1 MSWRQGILI
10 GFAGLCLVLASAIVY
25 ISSRV
30 NDFIVETGPSGAF
43 LAARQAARLNDSDSA
58 GAFYAQALAARPGD
72 KTLLREALQAHLMAG
87 QMNQAVATA
96 QRIVAVNED
105 ARQARLL
112 LAIHAFKQANFKGA
126 KTHLNKM
133 SKGPFT
139 ELLAPNIH
147 LWMALAEDDENARH
161 KAVKRLA
168 RASVFT
174 AAPLVQAAQALEL
187 NGEINEAQAY
197 YERALQSGGARYV
210 FMVLAYG
217 EFLHRQGN
225 TEKAE
230 KLYDFYD
237 ERNLPH
243 PHVSA
248 ARARLYEGQ
257 PLAANDDPKAGL
269 AVAFAA
275 IGEAMNGENRTEL
288 ALGFFRVANFLDDDS
303 DIITFNV
310 ARQLGALE
318 RHVSAAEKFA
328 EIDDDE
334 LMYDA
339 AQIERAQMLFEAG
352 ASEAA
357 IAVLYAAQKSQPE
370 NRDIL
375 ISLGD
380 LYRAEHRFAEAEGV
394 YDRAIALSGEPQP
407 RHWFL
412 YFARGMMRER
422 LGNWDMAEMDLQ
434 HARELSG
441 DEPNVLNYLGYS
453 WIDQGIHLDEGL
465 KIIRM
470 AVQKEPKNGAFIDS
484 LGWAYFKL
492 GDYKNALKYLEV
504 ASQIEA
510 TDPIITDHLGD
521 ALWRVGR
528 KVEARYQWRKALA
541 FEPTD
546 EDRQS
551 IEAKLLTGLGPPEK
565 KKPKAHM
572 PRGGTAI

>member
-10 GFAGLCLVLASAIVY
+10 GLAGLCLVLASAVVW

-30 NDFIVETGPSGAF
+30 DDFIVEQGPSGAF

-72 KTLLREALQAHLMAG
+72 ETLLREALQAYIMAG
-87 QMNQAVATA
+87 QMPQAVATA
-96 QRIVAVNED
+96 QDIIAND
-105 ARQARLL
+105 GDGRQARLL
-112 LAIHAFKQANFKGA
+112 LAIHAFKQGDFAASKE
-126 KTHLNKM
+126 HLDNM
-133 SKGPFT
+133 AKGPFT
-139 ELLAPNIH
+139 ELLAPNIR
-147 LWMALAEDDENARH
+147 LWMAIAEDDKEAQD

-168 RASVFT
+168 RGSVFA
-174 AAPLVQAAQALEL
+174 AAPLVQAAHALEL
-187 NGEINEAQAY
+187 DGKIEKARTY

-217 EFLHRQGN
+217 EFLQRTGN
-225 TEKAE
+225 VAKAE

-243 PHVSA
+243 PHVNA
-248 ARARLYEGQ
+248 ARQRLLDAA
-257 PLAANDDPKAGL
+257 PLAPNAKPGVGL
-269 AVAFAA
+269 AEAFGA
-275 IGEAMNGENRTEL
+275 IGEAMNSENRTEL
-288 ALGFFRVANFLDDDS
+288 ALGFYRVAHYLNRGDDL
-303 DIITFNV
+303 ITFSV
-310 ARQLGALE
+310 AKRLGALG
-318 RHVSAAEKFA
+318 RHVSAAEQFA
-328 EIDDDE
+328 QIEAAAP
-334 LMYDA
+334 MYDA

-357 IAVLYAAQKSQPE
+357 IAVLYAAQKDQPE

-380 LYRAEHRFAEAEGV
+380 LYRAEHRFAEAEDV
-394 YDRAIALSGEPQP
+394 YDRAIGLSGEPKP

-422 LGNWDMAEMDLQ
+422 MGNWDMAELDLQ
-434 HARELSG
+434 QARELSG

-465 KIIRM
+465 KIITM
-470 AVQKEPKNGAFIDS
+470 AVQKEPKNGAFVDS
-484 LGWAYFKL
+484 LGWAYYKL
-492 GDYKNALKYLEV
+492 GDYANALKYLEV
-504 ASQIEA
+504 ASQMEA
-510 TDPIITDHLGD
+510 TDPVITDHLGD

-546 EDRQS
+546 EDRS
-551 IEAKLLTGLGPPEK
+551 KIEKKLLTGLGPPEK
-565 KKPKAHM
+565 KNPKAHM

>member
-30 NDFIVETGPSGAF
+30 NDFIVETGPSGEF

-72 KTLLREALQAHLMAG
+72 ETLLREALQAHLMAG

-269 AVAFAA
+269 A
-275 IGEAMNGENRTEL
+275 L
-288 ALGFFRVANFLDDDS
+288 AL
-303 DIITFNV
+303 
-310 ARQLGALE
+310 
-318 RHVSAAEKFA
+318 
-328 EIDDDE
+328 
-334 LMYDA
+334 
-339 AQIERAQMLFEAG
+339 
-352 ASEAA
+352 
-357 IAVLYAAQKSQPE
+357 
-370 NRDIL
+370 
-375 ISLGD
+375 
-380 LYRAEHRFAEAEGV
+380 
-394 YDRAIALSGEPQP
+394 
-407 RHWFL
+407 
-412 YFARGMMRER
+412 
-422 LGNWDMAEMDLQ
+422 
-434 HARELSG
+434 
-441 DEPNVLNYLGYS
+441 
-453 WIDQGIHLDEGL
+453 
-465 KIIRM
+465 
-470 AVQKEPKNGAFIDS
+470 
-484 LGWAYFKL
+484 
-492 GDYKNALKYLEV
+492 
-504 ASQIEA
+504 
-510 TDPIITDHLGD
+510 
-521 ALWRVGR
+521 
-528 KVEARYQWRKALA
+528 
-541 FEPTD
+541 
-546 EDRQS
+546 
-551 IEAKLLTGLGPPEK
+551 PPLVK
-565 KKPKAHM
+565 
-572 PRGGTAI
+572 R

>member
-72 KTLLREALQAHLMAG
+72 ETLLREALQAHLMAG

-139 ELLAPNIH
+139 ELLAPNIR
-147 LWMALAEDDENARH
+147 LWMALAEDNENARH

-269 AVAFAA
+269 ALAFAA

>member
-72 KTLLREALQAHLMAG
+72 ETLLREALQAHLMAG